1 MKAIVWPKYGPPDV
15 LQFKEVDK
23 PTPNDD
29 EVLVKIHAA
38 SLNGTDFEF
47 LRGSW
52 AARLTV
58 GPRKPKNK
66 ILGSDVSGQVEA
78 VGRNIEQFQP
88 GDEIM
93 GDLLS
98 HGLGAFA
105 EFVCAPEKAFTLK
118 PDRMTFNE
126 AATYP
131 QAAIIALQCL
141 RGERKIQPGQKVLIN
156 GAGGGMGTFAVQ
168 IAKYYGAE
176 VTGVDSKKKL
186 DMVRSIGADHVID
199 YTQEDYT
206 KSRQRYDMIID
217 TVVRRS
223 IFNYRRALSPN
234 GLMVMVGGSRSAFF
248 QVVFLGPLISRTG
261 SKKMSFNWWS
271 KPFNKEDMD
280 FLEELFES
288 GKVVPVIDRH
298 YPLSDVAEA
307 IQYLEDG
314 QALGKVVITM
324 EKDTSI

>member
-131 QAAIIALQCL
+131 QAAIISLQCL

>member
-29 EVLVKIHAA
+29 EVQVKIHAA
-38 SLNGTDFEF
+38 SLNGVDFEF

-66 ILGSDVSGQVEA
+66 ILGSDVSGRVEA
-78 VGRNIEQFQP
+78 VGRNVKQFQL

-105 EFVCAPEKAFTLK
+105 EYVCAPEKALTLK
-118 PDRMTFNE
+118 PAGMTFE
-126 AATYP
+126 QAATYP
-131 QAAIIALQCL
+131 QAAIIALQSL
-141 RGERKIQPGQKVLIN
+141 RGKKQIQPGQKVLIN
-156 GAGGGMGTFAVQ
+156 GAGGGMGTFAIQ
-168 IAKYYGAE
+168 IAKHYGAE
-176 VTGVDSKKKL
+176 VTGVDSAKKM
-186 DMVRSIGADHVID
+186 DMMRSIGADHVID
-199 YTQEDYT
+199 YAQENYT
-206 KSRQRYDMIID
+206 KSEQHYDMIID
-217 TVVRRS
+217 TVARRS
-223 IFNYRRALSPN
+223 IFNYKRALSPD
-234 GLMVMVGGSRSAFF
+234 GLYVMLGGSRSAFF

-280 FLEELFES
+280 FLAELFEA
-288 GKVVPVIDRH
+288 GKVVPVIDKRV
-298 YPLSDVAEA
+298 PLSEVAEA
-307 IQYLEDG
+307 IRYLEDG
-314 QALGKVVITM
+314 QALGKIVITM
-324 EKDTSI
+324 ENDTSI

>member
-29 EVLVKIHAA
+29 EVQVKIHAA

-66 ILGSDVSGQVEA
+66 IFGSDVSGRVEA
-78 VGRNIEQFQP
+78 VGRNVEQFQP

-105 EFVCAPEKAFTLK
+105 EYVCVPESALIPK
-118 PDRMTFNE
+118 PESMSFEE

-141 RGERKIQPGQKVLIN
+141 RGKNQIQSGDRVLIN
-156 GAGGGMGTFAVQ
+156 GAGGGMGTFAIQ
-168 IAKYYGAE
+168 IAKSYGAE
-176 VTGVDSKKKL
+176 VTGVDSAKKL
-186 DMVRSIGADHVID
+186 DMMRSIGADHVLD
-199 YTQEDYT
+199 YLETDYT
-206 KSRQRYDMIID
+206 KTGERYDMIID
-217 TVVRRS
+217 TVAHRS
-223 IFNYRRALSPN
+223 IFASKRALSPD
-234 GLMVMVGGSRSAFF
+234 GLFVMIGGSRSAFF

-280 FLEELFES
+280 FLTELFEA
-288 GKVVPVIDRH
+288 GKVVPVIDKRV
-298 YPLSDVAEA
+298 PLSEVPEA
-307 IQYLEDG
+307 LRYLEDG

-324 EKDTSI
+324 

>member
-1 MKAIVWPKYGPPDV
+1 MKAIVWPKFGSPDV
-15 LQFKEVDK
+15 LQFSEVDMPS
-23 PTPNDD
+23 PTED
-29 EVLVKIHAA
+29 EVLIKVHAS
-38 SLNGTDFEF
+38 SLNGVDFEF
-47 LRGSW
+47 VRGSW

-58 GPRKPKNK
+58 GPLKPKNK
-66 ILGSDVSGQVEA
+66 ILGSDISGRVEA
-78 VGRNIEQFQP
+78 VGRNVKQFQP

-105 EFVCAPEKAFTLK
+105 EYVCVPESALIPK
-118 PDRMTFNE
+118 PESMSFEE

-141 RGERKIQPGQKVLIN
+141 RGKKQIQPGDRVLIN
-156 GAGGGMGTFAVQ
+156 GAGGGMGTFAIQ
-168 IAKYYGAE
+168 IAKSYGAE
-176 VTGVDSKKKL
+176 VTGVDSAKKL
-186 DMVRSIGADHVID
+186 DMMRSIGADHVLD
-199 YTQEDYT
+199 YLETDYT
-206 KSRQRYDMIID
+206 KTGERYDMIID
-217 TVVRRS
+217 TVARRS
-223 IFNYRRALSPN
+223 IFASKRALSPD
-234 GLMVMVGGSRSAFF
+234 GLFVMIGGSRSAFF

-280 FLEELFES
+280 FLEELYEA

-298 YPLSDVAEA
+298 YPLSEVAEA
-307 IQYLEDG
+307 IRYLEDG

-324 EKDTSI
+324 EHDSST

>member
-23 PTPNDD
+23 PTPNED
-29 EVLVKIHAA
+29 EVQVKVHAA

-58 GPRKPKNK
+58 GPLKPKNK
-66 ILGSDVSGQVEA
+66 IFGTDVSGRVEA
-78 VGRNIEQFQP
+78 VGRNVKQFQP

-105 EFVCAPEKAFTLK
+105 EYVCAPETALLPK
-118 PDRMTFNE
+118 PASMTFEE

-141 RGERKIQPGQKVLIN
+141 RGKKQIQPGQKVLIN
-156 GAGGGMGTFAVQ
+156 GAGGGMGTFGVQ
-168 IAKYYGAE
+168 IAKYYEAE
-176 VTGVDSKKKL
+176 VTGVDSKMKL
-186 DMVRSIGADHVID
+186 DLLRSIGCDHVVD
-199 YTQEDYT
+199 YAQEDYT
-206 KSRQRYDMIID
+206 KSGQQYDMIID
-217 TVVRRS
+217 TVARRS
-223 IFNYRRALSPN
+223 ILDYKRALSPD
-234 GLMVMVGGSRSAFF
+234 GLFVLIGGSRSVFF

-280 FLEELFES
+280 FLEELYEA

-298 YPLSDVAEA
+298 YPLSEVAEA
-307 IQYLEDG
+307 IRYLEDG